1 MGLEKQ
7 GEAPTCAPPQPFFL
21 PGQLNESWSPPI
33 RPSWATSCQLL
44 LRMAQPLRPEK
55 GWLGPKKAPEP
66 QTVPGKRLCFQA
78 WPGPSESPGGLSRGA
93 VGTGVI
99 PRCSPGCPG
108 AHLLQAAC
116 GVRRGASRDQ
126 LLSRLPL
133 YSGSI
138 RRGAAYAPC
147 QSPASR
153 SRGGPLRGGR
163 RVCGGRNRRIDSRTR
178 ASGTRAADGRASGQ
192 TDGLAETGGRA
203 GGARPGR
210 RGRGRSRGPGGGC
223 GGTRGTVRGRPLP
236 GTRGPAGPSLWVRR
250 GGAGAS
256 GSAPRS
262 LQSGGA
268 RGSSPSPVP
277 AGHSPSHRLSGLLQR
292 TCRSARSQEG
302 PWGSDFVQG

>member
-1 MGLEKQ
+1 MKAGHLQSGPAGL
-7 GEAPTCAPPQPFFL
+7 PPVSS
-21 PGQLNESWSPPI
+21 GSGW
-33 RPSWATSCQLL
+33 PSRC
-44 LRMAQPLRPEK
+44 
-55 GWLGPKKAPEP
+55 
-66 QTVPGKRLCFQA
+66 VPRK
-78 WPGPSESPGGLSRGA
+78 GGLGRRRPQSLKPCPGSVCASRPGLGRPRTQGA
-93 VGTGVI
+93 LPRCVGTGVI
-99 PRCSPGCPG
+99 PRYSPGCPG
-108 AHLLQAAC
+108 AHLLQAAR
-116 GVRRGASRDQ
+116 GVRRGASGDQ

-153 SRGGPLRGGR
+153 SRGGPLGGGR

-236 GTRGPAGPSLWVRR
+236 GIRGPAGPSLWVRR

-262 LQSGGA
+262 LGSEGAQGPAPALSLLATARPTASPIFFSGRAAQLALNRDPGA
-268 RGSSPSPVP
+268 
-277 AGHSPSHRLSGLLQR
+277 LTL
-292 TCRSARSQEG
+292 CRSGERSRTG
-302 PWGSDFVQG
+302 ALGRLNAPRRPPAALTA